1 MLQAVI
7 ESQVEQVIPDGR
19 DGGANHTQDAG
30 SSHIETERYGREGNG
45 KQEADYFERDGL
57 ANSIF
62 G

>member
-7 ESQVEQVIPDGR
+7 ESQVKQVIPDCR
-19 DGGANHTQDAG
+19 DGGANHTQNA
-30 SSHIETERYGREGNG
+30 SSAHIETERNGSEGNG
-45 KQEADYFERDGL
+45 QQEADHFEGDGL